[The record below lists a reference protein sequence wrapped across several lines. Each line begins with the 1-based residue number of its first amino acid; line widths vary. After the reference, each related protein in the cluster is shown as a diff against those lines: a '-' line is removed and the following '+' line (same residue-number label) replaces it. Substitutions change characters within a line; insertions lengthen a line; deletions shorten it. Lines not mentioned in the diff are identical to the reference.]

1 MTQTRAAIVV
11 TFCCSMLLLV
21 AKTQAATEQNLI
33 VNGEAEG
40 PSSAD
45 RLPPHWSPMIVSTAA
60 SFATD
65 ESEKHGGRS
74 SIRITAP
81 EPTRSY
87 ARSEIIPVAPGE
99 TIHGAA
105 WVKVKD
111 VDLKEGLSHVIMIAE
126 FTDAKDANQTVLKFD
141 VAKIPEASKG
151 WTKIEGSVKVPE
163 LMANLRVRVGFSY
176 CHGTCWWDDMRVWTD
191 SPLACRID
199 LAEARLTPAMKTL
212 PVLVLNR
219 NGGRE
224 TLNLAV
230 ELNKSSASDRVK
242 LTGEPTQR
250 IDVPI
255 AMPKP
260 GKVKATATIAR
271 DAKAKPIFTEDRNAL
286 MPPPMVLYPPVPT
299 HWAVEDGKPHLECK
313 VDLAT
318 TDQQRAGA
326 VIRAEVRDGS
336 GKAIA
341 AWMSDRAKGVADGV
355 TDFAFDVPQIPE
367 GDYKLVVS
375 LQSPSGSPLSVER
388 TYSVIPRR
396 RAKVT
401 INSAGYCEYD
411 GKAIFPL
418 GIFNGGK
425 FKEQGDAGFTVT
437 HTYNASRISN
447 NQRPEDAEAERWLN
461 ESDANGMKLMLMV
474 PMKHVFAGDWDA
486 VRRRVRLFRNHPGLL
501 CWDEEEGFAR
511 GDFKPDTLK
520 TLRQIISEEDPNHP
534 FMVGDPKEIVSHIK
548 DRSNFFPL
556 DEMDMGMWWWY
567 PFPLQ
572 ARAADALE
580 GEEASKGDVL
590 DLPVFLTRAN
600 TTKPIWLG
608 VQAYKKN
615 DKSRYPTSEE
625 YRSQAYLGVIHGARG
640 LMWYGGSVTGG
651 IFVEKATPQETH
663 WDDLKKLARELHDLS
678 GVFMAPTVETP
689 KASPE
694 TLPVDVCIKQS
705 GPRLVMIAASRSTKD
720 AEVRIASP
728 RIKTGGVKV
737 LSENR
742 DLRAAEGSIAD
753 HFAPLAV
760 HVYELTR

>member
-1 MTQTRAAIVV
+1 MTRNLSSAI
-11 TFCCSMLLLV
+11 TLLLLCCSLT
-21 AKTQAATEQNLI
+21 AGAEQNLI
-33 VNGEAEG
+33 ANGEAEG
-40 PSSAD
+40 PPSAEK
-45 RLPPHWSPMIVSTAA
+45 LPPHWSPLVVSTTA

-65 ESEKHGGRS
+65 ATEKHGGRA

-81 EPTRSY
+81 EQTRSY
-87 ARSEIIPVAPGE
+87 ARSDVIPVAPGE
-99 TIHGAA
+99 TIHGSA

-111 VDLKEGLSHVIMIAE
+111 VDLKEGLNHVIMIAE

-141 VAKIPEASKG
+141 VAKIPDASKE

-176 CHGTCWWDDMRVWTD
+176 AHGTSWWDDLRVWTD

-212 PVLVLNR
+212 PVLLLNR
-219 NGGRE
+219 ERTRD
-224 TLNLAV
+224 TLGLSV
-230 ELNKSSASDRVK
+230 ELNKSSASERVK
-242 LTGEPTQR
+242 LTGDATQR
-250 IDVPI
+250 VDVPI

-271 DAKAKPIFTEDRNAL
+271 EAKGKAIFTEDRNAL
-286 MPPPMVLYPPVPT
+286 MPPPMALYPPVPT
-299 HWAVEDGKPHLECK
+299 HWVVEDGKPHLECK

-318 TDQQRAGA
+318 TDQQRRGA
-326 VIRAEVRDGS
+326 VIRAEMRDQS
-336 GKAIA
+336 DKAVA
-341 AWMSDRAKGVADGV
+341 AWMSERKDSVDDGV
-355 TDFAFDVPQIPE
+355 HDFAFDVPPLAE

-375 LQSPSGSPLSVER
+375 LQGGSGSPLSVER
-388 TYSVIPRR
+388 DYHVIRRR

-401 INSAGYCEYD
+401 INSVGYCEYD
-411 GKAIFPL
+411 GKAIFPI

-447 NQRPEDAEAERWLN
+447 NERPEDAETERWLDQT
-461 ESDANGMKLMLMV
+461 EANGMKTCLLV
-474 PMKHVFAGDWDA
+474 PMKQVIAGDLDA
-486 VRRRVRLFRNHPGLL
+486 VRRRVRLFRNHPALL
-501 CWDEEEGFAR
+501 CWDEEEGFGR

-520 TLRQIISEEDPNHP
+520 KLRQIISEEDPNHP

-590 DLPVFLTRAN
+590 DLPEFLTRAN
-600 TTKPIWLG
+600 TTKPIWVG
-608 VQAYKKN
+608 IQAYKKG
-615 DKSRYPTSEE
+615 DKSRYPTAEE
-625 YRSQAYLGVIHGARG
+625 YRSQAFLGVIHGAKG

-663 WDDLKKLARELHDLS
+663 WEDLKELARELHDLS
-678 GVFMAPTVETP
+678 DVFMSPTVETP

-694 TLPVDVCIKQS
+694 TTPVDVCIKQA
-705 GPRLVMIAASRSTKD
+705 GNRLVMIAASRSVKEADVT
-720 AEVRIASP
+720 IASP
-728 RIKTGGVKV
+728 RLKAGEVKV
-737 LSENR
+737 PSENR
-742 DLRAAEGSIAD
+742 TVRAADGSLKD
-753 HFAPLAV
+753 RFAPLAV
-760 HVYELTR
+760 HVYELAK